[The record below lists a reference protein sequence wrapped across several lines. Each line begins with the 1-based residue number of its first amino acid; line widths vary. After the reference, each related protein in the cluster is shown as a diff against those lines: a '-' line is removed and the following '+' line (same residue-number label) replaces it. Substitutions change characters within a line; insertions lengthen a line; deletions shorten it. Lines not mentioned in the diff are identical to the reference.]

1 VGSPTYQSSRA
12 LLPACIVGYFH
23 DLIIGPENG
32 GDMFLRNVFAF
43 MRILGIV
50 SRRAE
55 FFSHHSENL
64 TLATDNSS

>member
-1 VGSPTYQSSRA
+1 
-12 LLPACIVGYFH
+12 
-23 DLIIGPENG
+23 
-32 GDMFLRNVFAF
+32 

-64 TLATDNSS
+64 TLATDNSSWNLVWRSCHWDQVIRWKY